1 MKKAFGITFFF
12 FELFFFFLITVKGE
26 TIKPAETKNFF
37 ELRIYHLK
45 NNEQLASV
53 ENFLQQ
59 ALIPALHKAG
69 IVTVG
74 VFKPVG
80 NDTATDKKIYILI
93 PYKTLDIF
101 KELPGKIQK
110 DAVYQQAASEY
121 LNTPYN
127 KPVYD
132 RIETILMQAFEYMPT
147 LNKTKLSGN
156 KLDRI
161 YELRSYESATEKL
174 YKNKV
179 KMFNQGGEIPL
190 FDRLG
195 FNAIFYADV
204 ISGSSMPNLMYMT
217 SFENMASR
225 DEHWKA
231 FGNDPEWKK
240 LSAMPEYQNNV
251 SKINISFLTS
261 TEYSDL

>member
-1 MKKAFGITFFF
+1 MKKAFGIIIFFF
-12 FELFFFFLITVKGE
+12 TLFFISLITVRGE

-37 ELRIYHLK
+37 ELKIYHFK
-45 NNEQLASV
+45 NNDQLALV
-53 ENFLQQ
+53 EKFLQK
-59 ALIPALHKAG
+59 ALMPALHKAG
-69 IVTVG
+69 IATVG

-80 NDTATDKKIYILI
+80 NDTVIDKKIYILI
-93 PYKTLDIF
+93 PYKTLDQF
-101 KELPGKIQK
+101 EKLPAKMEE

-121 LNTPYN
+121 LNTSYD

-132 RIETILMQAFEYMPT
+132 RIETILMQAFEYMPM
-147 LNKTKLSGN
+147 LKKPKLSGN
-156 KLDRI
+156 RSDRI

-179 KMFNQGGEIPL
+179 KMFNQGGEVTL

-195 FNAIFYADV
+195 FNAIFYAEV
-204 ISGSSMPNLMYMT
+204 ISGSRMPNLMYMT

-231 FGNDPEWKK
+231 FVDDPEWKK

-251 SKINISFLTS
+251 SKIDISFLTS